1 MGDILLI
8 NKFVVD
14 GDDAERIYEIFK
26 KSYFVEN
33 NWQPFEHCS
42 VQVEFS
48 YADGV
53 FRVEEKADGEISFVA
68 EILCFFVGRANIYS
82 MTERIENGVVQSYDV
97 DDCEGKYFVR
107 PPKTEW
113 ELQQEEK
120 LRLKSEQRID
130 DLPF

>member
-42 VQVEFS
+42 VHVEFS